1 MAVNCFMCCLTS
13 LQRAGSVRRSASRNF
28 GVRASTASVQN
39 FDESASRSASPPRA
53 AASTSLRA
61 ALASGVP
68 LAGGEYLLRL
78 VLCGGG
84 VLGGLGV
91 TRRGGGVIGDATGRR
106 GLQPRRGG
114 GVIGGT
120 MGPRRRVRVRGGVGI
135 GGSAILTKVFGWGCI
150 LALLGW
156 GAAASMAS
164 WGARASFCRLCC
176 DLVNLCARYEM
187 TQLRARTRDLRR
199 RAGPECIRASH
210 VMFYSI
216 VREKRPIAMHSSV
229 LHR

>member
-28 GVRASTASVQN
+28 GVRVSVASVQN
-39 FDESASRSASPPRA
+39 FDESASRSTSPPRA

-68 LAGGEYLLRL
+68 LAGEECLVRL

-91 TRRGGGVIGDATGRR
+91 TRRAGGVIGDATGR

-114 GVIGGT
+114 GVIGG
-120 MGPRRRVRVRGGVGI
+120 MGGFSVRVGKRS
-135 GGSAILTKVFGWGCI
+135 GGSALRTRVGGCCMGIFVLSGLTRRPEMAFEFGQPNICCLVFGCVQCY
-150 LALLGW
+150 AFELL
-156 GAAASMAS
+156 SLL
-164 WGARASFCRLCC
+164 RSF
-176 DLVNLCARYEM
+176 V
-187 TQLRARTRDLRR
+187 
-199 RAGPECIRASH
+199 
-210 VMFYSI
+210 
-216 VREKRPIAMHSSV
+216 
-229 LHR
+229 

>member
-28 GVRASTASVQN
+28 GVLHSTASVQN
-39 FDESASRSASPPRA
+39 RDESASRSASPPRA

-68 LAGGEYLLRL
+68 LAGEECLVRL
-78 VLCGGG
+78 VLWRGGG

-91 TRRGGGVIGDATGRR
+91 IRCAGGVIGDATGR

-150 LALLGW
+150 LALLGL
-156 GAAASMAS
+156 GGSRVDGS

-187 TQLRARTRDLRR
+187 TQ
-199 RAGPECIRASH
+199 
-210 VMFYSI
+210 
-216 VREKRPIAMHSSV
+216 REPGLEICGGEPAPNAFERPM
-229 LHR
+229 

>member
-1 MAVNCFMCCLTS
+1 MAVNCFICCFTS
-13 LQRAGSVRRSASRNF
+13 RQRAGSFLRSASRNF
-28 GVRASTASVQN
+28 GVRASQALVQN

-68 LAGGEYLLRL
+68 LAGEECLVRL

-91 TRRGGGVIGDATGRR
+91 TRRAGGVIGDATGR

-216 VREKRPIAMHSSV
+216 VREKRPMAMHSSV

>member
-1 MAVNCFMCCLTS
+1 MAVNCFICCFTS
-13 LQRAGSVRRSASRNF
+13 RQRAGSFLRSASRNF
-28 GVRASTASVQN
+28 GVRASQALVQN
-39 FDESASRSASPPRA
+39 FDESASRSTSPPRA

-61 ALASGVP
+61 ALASGVVFV
-68 LAGGEYLLRL
+68 RL
-78 VLCGGG
+78 
-84 VLGGLGV
+84 
-91 TRRGGGVIGDATGRR
+91 TRRAGGVIGDAIGR

>member
-39 FDESASRSASPPRA
+39 CDESANRSTSPPRA

-61 ALASGVP
+61 ALASGVL
-68 LAGGEYLLRL
+68 LAGEECLVRL
-78 VLCGGG
+78 VLWRGGG

-91 TRRGGGVIGDATGRR
+91 TRRRAGGVIGDATGRR

-150 LALLGW
+150 LALLGFGGQPRRW
-156 GAAASMAS
+156 RLGAHVRLSVVCAVISLAC
-164 WGARASFCRLCC
+164 ARA
-176 DLVNLCARYEM
+176 
-187 TQLRARTRDLRR
+187 TR
-199 RAGPECIRASH
+199 
-210 VMFYSI
+210 
-216 VREKRPIAMHSSV
+216 
-229 LHR
+229 

>member
-1 MAVNCFMCCLTS
+1 MAVNCFICCFTS
-13 LQRAGSVRRSASRNF
+13 RHRARSVRRSASRNL
-28 GVRASTASVQN
+28 GVRVSVASVQN

-68 LAGGEYLLRL
+68 LAGEECLVRL

-91 TRRGGGVIGDATGRR
+91 TRRAGGVIRDATGRR
-106 GLQPRRGG
+106 SLQPRRGG

-150 LALLGW
+150 LALLGF
-156 GAAASMAS
+156 G
-164 WGARASFCRLCC
+164 G
-176 DLVNLCARYEM
+176 
-187 TQLRARTRDLRR
+187 QPRR
-199 RAGPECIRASH
+199 
-210 VMFYSI
+210 
-216 VREKRPIAMHSSV
+216 
-229 LHR
+229 

>member
-68 LAGGEYLLRL
+68 LAGEECLVRL

-91 TRRGGGVIGDATGRR
+91 TRRAGGVIGDAIGR

-114 GVIGGT
+114 GEVGGLGLHRRRGGGVIGG
-120 MGPRRRVRVRGGVGI
+120 MEGFSVRVGKRI
-135 GGSAILTKVFGWGCI
+135 GGSALRTRVGGCCMGIFVLSGLTRRPEMAIEFGQPQRWRLVFGCVN
-150 LALLGW
+150 A
-156 GAAASMAS
+156 M
-164 WGARASFCRLCC
+164 RLSYSRCFVR
-176 DLVNLCARYEM
+176 LYQPREPAPSAKM
-187 TQLRARTRDLRR
+187 T
-199 RAGPECIRASH
+199 
-210 VMFYSI
+210 
-216 VREKRPIAMHSSV
+216 
-229 LHR
+229 

>member
-1 MAVNCFMCCLTS
+1 MAVNCFMCCLMS

-39 FDESASRSASPPRA
+39 CDESANRSTSPPRA

-61 ALASGVP
+61 ALASGVL
-68 LAGGEYLLRL
+68 LAGEECLVRL
-78 VLCGGG
+78 VLCSGG

-91 TRRGGGVIGDATGRR
+91 TRRAGGVIGHATGR

-120 MGPRRRVRVRGGVGI
+120 TGPRRRVRVRGGVGI

-150 LALLGW
+150 LALLGFGGQPRRW
-156 GAAASMAS
+156 RLGAHVRLSVVCAVISLTC
-164 WGARASFCRLCC
+164 ARA
-176 DLVNLCARYEM
+176 
-187 TQLRARTRDLRR
+187 TR
-199 RAGPECIRASH
+199 
-210 VMFYSI
+210 
-216 VREKRPIAMHSSV
+216 
-229 LHR
+229 

>member
-28 GVRASTASVQN
+28 GVLHSTASVQN

-61 ALASGVP
+61 ALASGLP
-68 LAGGEYLLRL
+68 LAGEECLVRL

-91 TRRGGGVIGDATGRR
+91 TRRAGGVIGDATGR

-199 RAGPECIRASH
+199 RVGLECIRASH

-216 VREKRPIAMHSSV
+216 VREKRSMAIAF
-229 LHR
+229 

>member
-68 LAGGEYLLRL
+68 LAGEECLVRL
-78 VLCGGG
+78 VLWRGGG

-91 TRRGGGVIGDATGRR
+91 TRRAGGVIGDATGR

-150 LALLGW
+150 LALLGFGGQPRRW
-156 GAAASMAS
+156 RLGAHVRLSVVCAVISLTC
-164 WGARASFCRLCC
+164 ARA
-176 DLVNLCARYEM
+176 
-187 TQLRARTRDLRR
+187 TR
-199 RAGPECIRASH
+199 
-210 VMFYSI
+210 
-216 VREKRPIAMHSSV
+216 
-229 LHR
+229 